1 MTKLILHILAILAL
15 TFNSCSPEEA
25 PAPQNPT
32 SSDETLSDEGVSPF
46 TGTLRY
52 LALGDSY
59 TIGESVDVNERWPFQ
74 LAETLSARL
83 DSVTFAEPDLI
94 ATTGWTTSE
103 LDSAMDLKN
112 IDTARYDLV
121 SLLIGVNNQYRG
133 LPVEEYAPEYRELLE
148 RAINIAGNPD
158 RVFVVSIP
166 DYGFTPF
173 GANNQEEIS
182 SELFYFNDTC
192 RAITEEMGVAHY
204 NITPI
209 SQQWPEMQDWVAPD
223 GLHPSG
229 AQYTAWVQHFA
240 DSVAMQLGY

>member
-1 MTKLILHILAILAL
+1 MMKLTLL
-15 TFNSCSPEEA
+15 TLVIGLFLTNGCRPDEPQSISP
-25 PAPQNPT
+25 
-32 SSDETLSDEGVSPF
+32 SSDENPEEQSEVAA
-46 TGTLRY
+46 GTLRY

-59 TIGESVDVNERWPFQ
+59 TVGESVTVAQRWPFQ
-74 LAETLSARL
+74 LASMLSNQL
-83 DSVTFAEPDLI
+83 DSVTFTEPDLI
-94 ATTGWTTSE
+94 ATTGWTTAE

-133 LPVEEYAPEYRELLE
+133 LPVDDYAAEFHDLLE
-148 RAINIAGNPD
+148 RAITIAGTSE

-173 GANNQEEIS
+173 GESNQEEIS
-182 SELFYFNDTC
+182 SELYYFNDTC
-192 RAITEEMGVAHY
+192 QAITQAMGVAHY

-209 SQQWPEMQDWVAPD
+209 SQQWPEMQNWVAPD

-229 AQYTAWVQHFA
+229 EQYMAWVQHFA